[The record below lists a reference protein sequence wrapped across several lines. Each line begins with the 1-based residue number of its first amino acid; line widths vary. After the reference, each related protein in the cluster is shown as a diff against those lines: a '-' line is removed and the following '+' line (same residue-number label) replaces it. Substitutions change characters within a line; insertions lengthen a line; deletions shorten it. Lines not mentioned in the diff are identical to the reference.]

1 MRYHIFY
8 PFLFILIL
16 IFSIGLTSCGD
27 GPVDNPKPRVFPK
40 VHYPERGYTLFDSKD
55 CPFTFEIPIYSE
67 VDQDIRF
74 FDEDPLH
81 PCWFD
86 IVIPIFDARIYFSY
100 SPITSRSDFDKYI
113 TDAYKIA
120 NQINQR
126 SDFMD
131 EILISRGDVGG
142 IIMEFEGH
150 AASPM
155 HFLLTDTTQHFLK
168 GALYFNTRVRPD
180 SLAPVV
186 EFLKEDIGRLLESF
200 EWRE

>member
-1 MRYHIFY
+1 MNTSKQHPLY
-8 PFLFILIL
+8 LLLIL
-16 IFSIGLTSCGD
+16 ICISLITACGNQ
-27 GPVDNPKPRVFPK
+27 GIDNPKPRVFPK
-40 VHYPERGYTLFDSKD
+40 VHYPERGYVLFDSEN
-55 CPFTFEIPIYSE
+55 CPFTFEIPVYSI
-67 VDQDIRF
+67 VDQDKHF
-74 FDEDPLH
+74 FGEDPLH
-81 PCWFD
+81 ICWFD
-86 IVIPIFDARIYFSY
+86 VVIPIFDARIYFSY
-100 SPITSRSDFDKYI
+100 SPINSRADFDKYI

-131 EILISRGDVGG
+131 EIVISRGDVGG

-186 EFLKEDIGRLLESF
+186 EFLKEDIGRVLETF
-200 EWRE
+200 EWR